1 MSGFLIIRTMY
12 THCMWF
18 GKSQGNAKKKT
29 KTSNFFKK
37 TTVCKVLGKCVNTFN
52 HWPPEFH
59 VLIIVGRREIS

>member
-1 MSGFLIIRTMY
+1 
-12 THCMWF
+12 MWF